1 MCNKPHPGRVVM
13 VRDRNTGNQLP
24 HTGPGSREDRR
35 HPCDAD
41 AVDRTIEPSHEIAEF
56 KVIDFGE

>member
-1 MCNKPHPGRVVM
+1 M